1 MSASAANNYYQQAID
16 ASKAIIDNSG
26 KSLYKPNPA
35 NPAEAAKNFQAMF
48 ETPPV
53 ANIETIYRKGYV
65 DGVATGQQGHPID
78 FYGYPAQ
85 LPQAGAYV
93 YGRMGVALDLVD
105 AFEYYDNNGVRT
117 DGLLVTRGDGAEHL
131 YLGNPLNIDLS
142 VPYIHYDSQYDIFAN
157 KDARLFASVNL
168 PGAPFKDIVINCQGG
183 LITAN
188 GTPLIWTEGVTAV
201 GLDGQTYYA
210 YGAAASNAYSA
221 FVALGSGLGANG
233 TSTGFIIKKFLQE
246 KTTPTPHRYS
256 GSHQDYIVFRLAEI
270 YLNFAEAVI
279 ESGQGDASLAQKY
292 LNDIRKRAGHT
303 DEIPATVENIMRE
316 RFVELAFEQR
326 RYWDLVRR
334 REFHTRFD
342 QSKRGSLIPVLD
354 LRVDP
359 PKYIFVR
366 VNNFYDE
373 AAGGRTFQT
382 QHYYLPIPGVAAN
395 QLIQNPGY

>member
-1 MSASAANNYYQQAID
+1 L
-16 ASKAIIDNSG
+16 SG
-26 KSLYKPNPA
+26 RIN
-35 NPAEAAKNFQAMF
+35 
-48 ETPPV
+48 
-53 ANIETIYRKGYV
+53 
-65 DGVATGQQGHPID
+65 H
-78 FYGYPAQ
+78 
-85 LPQAGAYV
+85 
-93 YGRMGVALDLVD
+93 
-105 AFEYYDNNGVRT
+105 
-117 DGLLVTRGDGAEHL
+117 
-131 YLGNPLNIDLS
+131 
-142 VPYIHYDSQYDIFAN
+142 SQWN
-157 KDARLFASVNL
+157 
-168 PGAPFKDIVINCQGG
+168 
-183 LITAN
+183 
-188 GTPLIWTEGVTAV
+188 EGVTAV